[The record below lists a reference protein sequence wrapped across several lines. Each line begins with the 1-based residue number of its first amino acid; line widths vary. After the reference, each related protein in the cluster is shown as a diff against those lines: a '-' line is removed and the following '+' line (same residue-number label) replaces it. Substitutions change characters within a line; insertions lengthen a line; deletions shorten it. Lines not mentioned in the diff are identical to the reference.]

1 MKQNVFVHMPSFIL
15 LVFSYL
21 LIALLFFVVYKKQQ
35 NPPKVWKGLLVMFI
49 GIFSFS
55 IHFNLSSEVAKIP
68 ILPLGVVFLYWF
80 LRRKGNTERW
90 SRYRRYAWLGFWV
103 NFIFLASSF
112 LNSPL
117 EHLMFPKD
125 QPSTYM
131 QDVEKASLIITHPA
145 SKDVTLNNEV
155 LQVQVDKMK
164 QNQIK
169 SESWYYKIN
178 EKNGYKEQFPY
189 LLIGTVPE
197 KGSGLKTVIYVEDDG
212 KGFLI
217 TPNNGGQV
225 YFRSEESVLI
235 GGAERNE

>member
-15 LVFSYL
+15 LVFCYV
-21 LIALLFFVVYKKQQ
+21 IIGLLFFVVYKKQQ
-35 NPPKVWKGLLVMFI
+35 NPPNVWKGLLVMLI
-49 GIFSFS
+49 GIFSFN

-90 SRYRRYAWLGFWV
+90 SRYRRFAWLGFCV

-117 EHLMFPKD
+117 EHVMFPKD
-125 QPSTYM
+125 EPSTYM
-131 QDVEKASLIITHPA
+131 QNVEKASLINIHPSA
-145 SKDVTLNNEV
+145 KKVTVNNEV
-155 LQVQVDKMK
+155 LQKQVDKMTQK
-164 QNQIK
+164 QIK

-178 EKNGYKEQFPY
+178 EKNGYKERFPY
-189 LLIGTVPE
+189 LLTGTVPK
-197 KGSGLKTVIYVEDDG
+197 KGSGIETVIYVERDG
-212 KGFLI
+212 RGFLI
-217 TPNNGGQV
+217 TPNKGHQV

-235 GGAERNE
+235 GGAGKND